1 MILGNTP
8 CPDYRVGQKKNKKI
22 KKSQTYTYNPPHH
35 NQFGRSGAERR
46 EIPSKP
52 SLETGLMLRA

>member
-8 CPDYRVGQKKNKKI
+8 CPDYRVGQKKKNHI
-22 KKSQTYTYNPPHH
+22 PTLNNPPPH
-35 NQFGRSGAERR
+35 NQIGRSGAGHG